1 MVSSSVKI
9 TATIHSIII
18 FILVSLPL
26 TYRLTNRLLG
36 GFIGK
41 LADPSGCPTHLGLF
55 VHSLVFGLII
65 YILMG
70 Y

>member
-1 MVSSSVKI
+1 MVSQSVKI

-18 FILVSLPL
+18 FILVSLPF
-26 TYRLTNRLLG
+26 TYRVTNRLLG
-36 GFIGK
+36 GFIGE
-41 LADPSGCPTHLGLF
+41 LADHSGCPTHLGLF
-55 VHSLVFGLII
+55 VHSIVFGLII